1 MNNTRALSRLL
12 QLASPTLPIG
22 AYSYSQGLEWAVE
35 SSDVKDVDTAK
46 SWMSEVMSLS
56 LGQFDLPVIKRLF
69 DAWVLLDEEKI
80 IYWDERFTAGR
91 DSAEMLLESRQMG
104 YSLLSL
110 QRDLDGFSEPRLA
123 LAESL
128 DEPAFPTIYSATAV
142 SWDISLEETLHAYLW
157 SWLENQVSAAMKTV
171 PLGQVAGQR
180 ILTHVSEAIPAVV
193 KAAMTMPDD
202 EINNFCPA
210 LTISSCRHETQ
221 YTRLFRS

>member
-1 MNNTRALSRLL
+1 MNNSAALSRLL

-22 AYSYSQGLEWAVE
+22 AYSYSQGLEWAIE
-35 SSDVKDVDTAK
+35 SNDVKDVDTAK
-46 SWMSEVMSLS
+46 AWMSEVMHLY

-69 DAWVLLDEEKI
+69 NAWEILDEKAI
-80 IYWDERFTAGR
+80 FFWDARYTAGR
-91 DSAEMLLESRQMG
+91 DSAETLLESRQMG

-110 QRDLDGFSEPRLA
+110 QRDLDSFSEARLA

-128 DEPAFPTIYSATAV
+128 HEPAFPTIYSVSAV
-142 SWDISLEETLHAYLW
+142 SWEIGLEETLHAYLW

-180 ILTHVSEAIPAVV
+180 ILTQVSESIPAVV
-193 KAAMTMPDD
+193 KAAMTLPDD

-210 LTISSCRHETQ
+210 LTIASCQHETQ